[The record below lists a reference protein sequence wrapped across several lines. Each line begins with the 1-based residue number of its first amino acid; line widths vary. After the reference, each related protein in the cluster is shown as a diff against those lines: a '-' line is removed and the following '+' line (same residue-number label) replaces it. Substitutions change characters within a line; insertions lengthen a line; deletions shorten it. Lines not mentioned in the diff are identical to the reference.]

1 MKFWTKLFSRYRVLF
16 LIASPISVN
25 FQIVTSLLNAHQE
38 AELGTEIAHAADST
52 PRSAEFRTL
61 PFYIGV
67 SPLLHQTNSLL
78 RIEQS

>member
-1 MKFWTKLFSRYRVLF
+1 MKFWMKLFSRCGVLF
-16 LIASPISVN
+16 LIAFPISVN
-25 FQIVTSLLNAHQE
+25 SQVVTSFNAHQE
-38 AELGTEIAHAADST
+38 SEPGTEIAHGADST

-67 SPLLHQTNSLL
+67 SPLLHQINSLM